1 MFVLNDLNFAGI
13 TAFLAI
19 VALSVQLR
27 VHDVVIDKAHD
38 LNDSRDVVL
47 HVGNLHIA
55 DRSAGGKCLELGLE
69 FQLGKSVDWLGNV
82 HMVAVGDIVL
92 VRYALNDA
100 ETLLQAFG
108 ELVGCTFDGRTV
120 NGERDIGFPFPFVAG
135 IVHVLHDFQ
144 CEGGRFRIGV
154 GFPGHVFD
162 TFVQTCIAKGNR
174 GVAAVEQL
182 VDRFAFFETGKSTV
196 LPEDRGSVR

>member
-120 NGERDIGFPFPFVAG
+120 NGERDIGFPFPFVAD
-135 IVHVLHDFQ
+135 VYK
-144 CEGGRFRIGV
+144 R
-154 GFPGHVFD
+154 
-162 TFVQTCIAKGNR
+162 
-174 GVAAVEQL
+174 QL
-182 VDRFAFFETGKSTV
+182 
-196 LPEDRGSVR
+196 

>member
-1 MFVLNDLNFAGI
+1 M
-13 TAFLAI
+13 
-19 VALSVQLR
+19 
-27 VHDVVIDKAHD
+27 
-38 LNDSRDVVL
+38 
-47 HVGNLHIA
+47 
-55 DRSAGGKCLELGLE
+55 
-69 FQLGKSVDWLGNV
+69 
-82 HMVAVGDIVL
+82 
-92 VRYALNDA
+92 
-100 ETLLQAFG
+100 
-108 ELVGCTFDGRTV
+108 
-120 NGERDIGFPFPFVAG
+120 
-135 IVHVLHDFQ
+135 LHDFQ

>member
-1 MFVLNDLNFAGI
+1 MESAWNWDSNFS
-13 TAFLAI
+13 L
-19 VALSVQLR
+19 
-27 VHDVVIDKAHD
+27 
-38 LNDSRDVVL
+38 
-47 HVGNLHIA
+47 
-55 DRSAGGKCLELGLE
+55 
-69 FQLGKSVDWLGNV
+69 KSVDWLGNV

-144 CEGGRFRIGV
+144 CEGSLPDRCGISRS
-154 GFPGHVFD
+154 
-162 TFVQTCIAKGNR
+162 CI
-174 GVAAVEQL
+174 
-182 VDRFAFFETGKSTV
+182 
-196 LPEDRGSVR
+196 